1 MKSVGHRTGYIEP
14 KGFDFVIAV
23 NTKYLFP
30 AYPMPWVICFV
41 LLWFVFFIWDTQKE
55 MGIGGSEGAYF

>member
-1 MKSVGHRTGYIEP
+1 MQFKIFHLYWGKNPSLFYRKGRGKMKSVGHRTGYIEP

-30 AYPMPWVICFV
+30 AYPMP
-41 LLWFVFFIWDTQKE
+41 
-55 MGIGGSEGAYF
+55 